1 MSVYPHVLVVDVGP
15 PGWAAVK
22 SVLCEALRNVLC
34 LAASAAHP
42 GERISVYTVR
52 DRHQCLLPLLEM
64 RGNLC
69 RLQRCLS
76 ELQAIA
82 LEGSGAVRVPS
93 LSLAVL
99 DALQQNRQRMQHG
112 SSGAAGGF
120 VEVTI
125 VSTRPRCD
133 LLHDLDRGLKEGDLS
148 TLRRLLLLHVSCDVE
163 ENRLEPEMSPDQGAH
178 VYDID
183 FHAILP
189 DVLSLEIFLKSW
201 LLESNGEKEK
211 CQLIFPAGAQLEIM
225 CDMSRPLLDPGL
237 LHGAEDE
244 MCPRGQVLTSARVTQ
259 EYRVIRAVS
268 SPGVCGSMFYGL
280 PAILTPTAC
289 WELDWEQLEANQ
301 DNFHALC
308 HSLQSQQLSLVASS
322 VLRDSSCAPP
332 VMSHVLVSASASA
345 ALLLRTIAVRELIL
359 LTRVPTL
366 PAAMA
371 QHALHRV
378 QDALGR
384 LEAEPVYNPL
394 QISSNLYR
402 HLQVAQSSRRQNSL
416 GRGRQVVHP
425 SGRARATIAPLQF
438 KGPGLNMRRCGEN
451 DIPSPKRRLLCDKED

>member
-1 MSVYPHVLVVDVGP
+1 MSRRENPVRWKISGSGTMSVYPHVLVVDVGP

-163 ENRLEPEMSPDQGAH
+163 ENRLEPEMSPDQ
-178 VYDID
+178 
-183 FHAILP
+183 
-189 DVLSLEIFLKSW
+189 
-201 LLESNGEKEK
+201 
-211 CQLIFPAGAQLEIM
+211 EIM